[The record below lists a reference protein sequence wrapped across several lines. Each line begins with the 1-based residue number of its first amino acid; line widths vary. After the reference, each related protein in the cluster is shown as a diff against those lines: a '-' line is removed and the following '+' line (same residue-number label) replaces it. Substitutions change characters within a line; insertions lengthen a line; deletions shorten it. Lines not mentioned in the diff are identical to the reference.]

1 MRNDWKNNF
10 IQIFNDF
17 SDRTPGTFVEEKVN
31 CLVWHYRKTD
41 PELAKDRV
49 VELKTIIKSMITD
62 DLLMYDGN
70 KTIEITSSAM
80 HKGHAVNEIL
90 KNNYE
95 FIFCAGDDV
104 SDEYMFT
111 NLPADSISV
120 MVGVKN
126 KNAKFFMENPQ
137 EMIGFLE
144 EITRN
149 YSNLT

>member
-1 MRNDWKNNF
+1 M
-10 IQIFNDF
+10 
-17 SDRTPGTFVEEKVN
+17 EEKNN

-41 PELAKDRV
+41 PELAIDSV
-49 VELKTIIKSMITD
+49 VELKTIIKSMISQN
-62 DLLMYDGN
+62 LSMFDGN
-70 KTIEITSSAM
+70 KTIEILNSEVN
-80 HKGHAVNEIL
+80 KGNAVNEIIG
-90 KNNYE
+90 KDDFD

>member
-1 MRNDWKNNF
+1 
-10 IQIFNDF
+10 
-17 SDRTPGTFVEEKVN
+17 
-31 CLVWHYRKTD
+31 
-41 PELAKDRV
+41 
-49 VELKTIIKSMITD
+49 
-62 DLLMYDGN
+62 
-70 KTIEITSSAM
+70 
-80 HKGHAVNEIL
+80 
-90 KNNYE
+90 
-95 FIFCAGDDV
+95 
-104 SDEYMFT
+104 MFT